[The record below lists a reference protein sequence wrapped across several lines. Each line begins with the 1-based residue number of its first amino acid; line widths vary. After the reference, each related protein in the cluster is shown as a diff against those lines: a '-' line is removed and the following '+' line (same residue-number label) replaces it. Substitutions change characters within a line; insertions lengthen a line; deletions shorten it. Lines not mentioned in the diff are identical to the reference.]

1 MEQLWSDEITLREN
15 IVDDMAKAILR
26 LIPETE
32 GNILAFFPGMG
43 EIRACSARLQN
54 ALDDAII
61 LQELHGALPL
71 QDQTR
76 VLAPAP
82 AGFRKLVLATNVAES
97 SLTIDDV
104 RCVIDCGYERVPRC
118 DNRSGLTFLETEF
131 ISKAS
136 AAQRS
141 GRAGRTAPGKAYR
154 LWTRNSHEGR
164 KPFRLPEILDCEL
177 SRLML
182 ELALWGADAADLDWI
197 DAPPAASCHEAWELL
212 KVLGAVDDAHRPTAL
227 GREIARYPLHPRIGA
242 ILAEARTR
250 DLLPLAIEI
259 AALLENRTDTS
270 FPDCADLESHIEHL
284 RRNRDRYRSLRL
296 TMDQLRR
303 LTRSSDILQ
312 DTALCGELLLAG
324 FPDRVA
330 RLRAKNRTAYTLF
343 NGRGA
348 KIAESDP
355 LFNAPCIAVAEL
367 GGRSSGDGT
376 VFKAARLSETFLL
389 ERFAHLITERRR
401 CFFDESSLKVLCR
414 KERLLGAILLSDSPA
429 APEPG
434 ELAQGIFDAA
444 LKRGIPL
451 VPVSDKPGRALFERI
466 LFAHRREPE
475 TFPLLDDSALAEQ
488 AWHFFPELKA
498 LNQLDRLEWSF
509 PLRSLLGNALF
520 DKLNT
525 LYPEKFVT
533 PAGAAH
539 RIDYSTEE
547 PLLSVKLQE
556 MLGVN
561 TAEQL
566 QEVEDILRGVR

>member
-1 MEQLWSDEITLREN
+1 
-15 IVDDMAKAILR
+15 
-26 LIPETE
+26 
-32 GNILAFFPGMG
+32 
-43 EIRACSARLQN
+43 
-54 ALDDAII
+54 
-61 LQELHGALPL
+61 
-71 QDQTR
+71 
-76 VLAPAP
+76 
-82 AGFRKLVLATNVAES
+82 
-97 SLTIDDV
+97 
-104 RCVIDCGYERVPRC
+104 
-118 DNRSGLTFLETEF
+118 
-131 ISKAS
+131 
-136 AAQRS
+136 
-141 GRAGRTAPGKAYR
+141 
-154 LWTRNSHEGR
+154 
-164 KPFRLPEILDCEL
+164 
-177 SRLML
+177 
-182 ELALWGADAADLDWI
+182 
-197 DAPPAASCHEAWELL
+197 
-212 KVLGAVDDAHRPTAL
+212 
-227 GREIARYPLHPRIGA
+227 
-242 ILAEARTR
+242 
-250 DLLPLAIEI
+250 
-259 AALLENRTDTS
+259 
-270 FPDCADLESHIEHL
+270 
-284 RRNRDRYRSLRL
+284 
-296 TMDQLRR
+296 MDQLRR
-303 LTRSSDILQ
+303 LTRTSDILQ

-451 VPVSDKPGRALFERI
+451 IPVSDKPGRALFERI

-520 DKLNT
+520 HKLNT

-556 MLGVN
+556 MLGVKLHPVVGFHKIPLKIELLSPAMRPVQTTSDLPGFWQGSYSFVRKEMKARYPKHEWPEN
-561 TAEQL
+561 PASAPPM
-566 QEVEDILRGVR
+566 LRSVKKQK